1 MVLAGTPAITPPAGK
16 SAFSRTTAPLA
27 TTDPDPIT
35 APLLIVEF
43 MPIKQSSPMEQPWTT
58 AAWPTVTRRP
68 ITAGKPRST
77 CTATLSWTFES
88 RPTTIESKS
97 PRSSA
102 PCQMLAPS
110 STVTS
115 PTRTALGATYIIV
128 SLEVHEDILDVGV
141 EQDRV
146 DALLLP
152 EPRLL
157 PPEERRLREG
167 DRELVNRD
175 HARLQPSRD
184 RVPLRNV
191 LGPDARREAVGRV
204 VRLRDRVVHP
214 VEVPCRHDRAE
225 DLLAGHARTIRRVLE
240 DRRSHK
246 VPLLQLGRIHPTA
259 SREKL
264 RSLLDPVLDRLDDV
278 RGVLAGDEGAHLHV
292 VFQGRPE
299 PQFLRLLFE
308 LREERGRDRLVHDQL
323 RPGPAHLARVLER
336 APQSAFHGPVD
347 LRVREDD
354 LRILSTEFEGRRHD
368 PIRDDAEELLPSV
381 RGAREG
387 DGVDVGMGR
396 ESAADLPARACDN
409 VHNPGRKARR
419 RRELSEF
426 EGRERGQGGRL
437 QHDGI
442 AGGKRGGHPSGCEEQ
457 RLVPRRDVGRHAERL
472 PQGIIEPGARDR
484 DRVALNF
491 ICYACIIFEQLVDVR
506 DVSLRFAQRLSDVL
520 GLKPR
525 ELVKMVPH
533 LLAQEPE
540 QSSPFA
546 RIHLTPLRGLEGE
559 PGRFDRGVHVV
570 PRPGCDAGDRS
581 IRRGIEHLRG
591 LLRGRRDRL
600 PGNVEAMLAD
610 FHRRS
615 APTIGRRTISVWLSS
630 LHTGGL
636 LFRASVARARGHRA
650 GRRAREPHASMAGG
664 GEGVRLAP
672 SVALGSVSA
681 WGLSRKARL
690 GCRHGR
696 RAA

>member
-1 MVLAGTPAITPPAGK
+1 MILAGTPAIRPPAGN

-27 TTDPDPIT
+27 TTDPEPIT

-43 MPIKQSSPMEQPWTT
+43 MPTKQASPIEHRWPT
-58 AAWPTVTRRP
+58 AAYPTVTRRP

-77 CTATLSWTFES
+77 CTTALSWTFES

-97 PRSSA
+97 PRSTA

-146 DALLLP
+146 DALLLT
-152 EPRLL
+152 EPRLF

-167 DRELVNRD
+167 DRELVDRD
-175 HARLQPSRD
+175 HARLQSSRD
-184 RVPLRNV
+184 RVRLRDI
-191 LGPDARREAVGRV
+191 LRPDTRRETVGRV
-204 VRLRDRVVHP
+204 VRLRNRVVHP

-240 DRRSHK
+240 DGRSHE
-246 VPLLQLGRIHPTA
+246 VPVLQLGGIRPTA
-259 SREKL
+259 SCEKL
-264 RSLLDPVLDRLDDV
+264 RSLLDPVLDRADDV

-292 VFQGRPE
+292 VLQGGPE
-299 PQFLRLLFE
+299 PQFLRLLLE
-308 LREERGRDRLVHDQL
+308 LGEVRGRDRLLHEQL
-323 RPGPAHLARVLER
+323 RPGPAHLTGVLER
-336 APQSAFHGPVD
+336 APQSALDGPVD
-347 LRVREDD
+347 LRVREAD
-354 LRILSTEFEGRRHD
+354 LRILAAEFEGCRHD
-368 PIRDDAEELLPSV
+368 SIRDDAEELLPGV

-387 DGVDVGMGR
+387 DGVDVGMRR
-396 ESAADLPARACDN
+396 ESAADLPAGACDD
-409 VHNPGRKARR
+409 VHDPGGEARC

-426 EGRERGQGGRL
+426 EGRERGERGRL
-437 QHDGI
+437 QDDRI
-442 AGGKRGGHPSGCEEQ
+442 AGGERGGHASGREEQ
-457 RLVPRRDVGRHAERL
+457 RIVPRRDVGRHAERL
-472 PQGIIEPGARDR
+472 PQGVIEPGTRDR
-484 DRVALNF
+484 DRVTLNF
-491 ICYACIIFEQLVDVR
+491 ICHPGIIFEQLVDVR
-506 DVSLRFAQRLSDVL
+506 DVAFRFAQRLPNVL
-520 GLKPR
+520 GLEPR

-540 QSSPFA
+540 QPSPFA
-546 RIHLTPLRGLEGE
+546 RIHLAPLGGLEGE
-559 PGRFDRGVHVV
+559 PGRFDRGVDVV
-570 PRPGCDAGDRS
+570 LRPGRHSGDRS
-581 IRRGIEHLRG
+581 IRRGIDHLRG

-600 PGNVEAMLAD
+600 PGDVEAVVAD

-615 APTIGRRTISVWLSS
+615 APTIGRRTISVWLSR
-630 LHTGGL
+630 LRTGVL

-672 SVALGSVSA
+672 SVACGSVPA
-681 WGLSRKARL
+681 
-690 GCRHGR
+690 
-696 RAA
+696 

>member
-1 MVLAGTPAITPPAGK
+1 MILAGTPAIRPPAGN

-27 TTDPDPIT
+27 TTDPEPIT

-43 MPIKQSSPMEQPWTT
+43 MPTRQSSPIEQPWTT

-77 CTATLSWTFES
+77 CTTALSWTFES

-97 PRSSA
+97 PRSTA

-146 DALLLP
+146 DAWLLT
-152 EPRLL
+152 EPRLF
-157 PPEERRLREG
+157 PPEEGRLREG

-184 RVPLRNV
+184 CVPLRNV

-204 VRLRDRVVHP
+204 VRLRDGVVHP
-214 VEVPCRHDRAE
+214 VEGPCRHDRAE
-225 DLLAGHARTIRRVLE
+225 DLLAGHPRSGRRILE
-240 DRRSHK
+240 DGRSHK
-246 VPLLQLGRIHPTA
+246 VSVLQLGGIRPTA

-292 VFQGRPE
+292 VLQGRSE
-299 PQFLRLLFE
+299 PQLLRLLLE
-308 LREERGRDRLVHDQL
+308 LGEERRRNRLVHEQL

-336 APQSAFHGPVD
+336 APESALDGPVD
-347 LRVREDD
+347 LRVCEDN
-354 LRILSTEFEGRRHD
+354 LRILAAEFEGRRHD
-368 PIRDDAEELLPSV
+368 PIRDDAEELLPGV
-381 RGAREG
+381 RGAGEG

-396 ESAADLPARACDN
+396 ESAADLPAGACDN
-409 VHNPGRKARR
+409 VHNPGREARC
-419 RRELSEF
+419 RRELSQF
-426 EGRERGQGGRL
+426 EGGERGQGGRL
-437 QHDGI
+437 QDDRI
-442 AGGKRGGHPSGCEEQ
+442 TGGERGRHPSGREEQ
-457 RLVPRRDVGRHAERL
+457 RIVPRGDAGRHSERL
-472 PQGIIEPGARDR
+472 PQGAIESGARDR

-506 DVSLRFAQRLSDVL
+506 DVALRFAQRLPDVL
-520 GLKPR
+520 GLEPR

-546 RIHLTPLRGLEGE
+546 RIHLVPLRGLEGE
-559 PGRFDRGVHVV
+559 AGRFHRPGRARLR
-570 PRPGCDAGDRS
+570 PRPDTRARAT
-581 IRRGIEHLRG
+581 RRGIEHLRG

-600 PGNVEAMLAD
+600 PGNVAARLAD
-610 FHRRS
+610 FHTRS
-615 APTIGRRTISVWLSS
+615 ASTIGRRTISVWLSP

-664 GEGVRLAP
+664 GEGVRLASSLAVE
-672 SVALGSVSA
+672 SVPA
-681 WGLSRKARL
+681 
-690 GCRHGR
+690 
-696 RAA
+696 

>member
-1 MVLAGTPAITPPAGK
+1 MILAGTPAIRPPAGN

-27 TTDPDPIT
+27 TTDPEPIT

-43 MPIKQSSPMEQPWTT
+43 MPTKQASPIEHRWPT
-58 AAWPTVTRRP
+58 AAYPTVTRRP

-77 CTATLSWTFES
+77 CTTALSWTFES

-97 PRSSA
+97 PRSTA

-146 DALLLP
+146 DALLLT
-152 EPRLL
+152 EPRLF
-157 PPEERRLREG
+157 PPEEGRLREG

-184 RVPLRNV
+184 CVPLRNV

-204 VRLRDRVVHP
+204 VRLRDGVVHP
-214 VEVPCRHDRAE
+214 VEGPCRHDRAE
-225 DLLAGHARTIRRVLE
+225 DLLAGHPRSGRRILE
-240 DRRSHK
+240 DGRSHK
-246 VPLLQLGRIHPTA
+246 VSVLQLGGIRPTA

-292 VFQGRPE
+292 VLQGRSE
-299 PQFLRLLFE
+299 PQFLRLLLE
-308 LREERGRDRLVHDQL
+308 LGEERRRNRLVHEQL

-336 APQSAFHGPVD
+336 APESALDGPVD
-347 LRVREDD
+347 LRVCEDN
-354 LRILSTEFEGRRHD
+354 LRILAAEFEGRRHD
-368 PIRDDAEELLPSV
+368 PIRDDAEELLPGV
-381 RGAREG
+381 RGARES
-387 DGVDVGMGR
+387 DRVDVGMRR
-396 ESAADLPARACDN
+396 ESSADLPTRACDD
-409 VHNPGRKARR
+409 VYDPAAEARSS
-419 RRELSEF
+419 RELSQF
-426 EGRERGQGGRL
+426 EGRERGQGGWL
-437 QHDGI
+437 QHDRIPGSE
-442 AGGKRGGHPSGCEEQ
+442 RGGHPSGGEEQ
-457 RLVPRRDVGRHAERL
+457 WIVPRSDVGRHSERL
-472 PQGIIEPGARDR
+472 PQGVIESGARDR

-491 ICYACIIFEQLVDVR
+491 ICHSGIIFEQLVDVR
-506 DVSLRFAQRLSDVL
+506 DVALRFAQRLPDVL
-520 GLKPR
+520 GLEPR

-546 RIHLTPLRGLEGE
+546 RIHLAPLRGFEGGL
-559 PGRFDRGVHVV
+559 GRFDRRVDVV
-570 PRPGCDAGDRS
+570 LRPGRYAGDRS
-581 IRRGIEHLRG
+581 IRRGIDHLRG
-591 LLRGRRDRL
+591 LLRGRGDRL
-600 PGNVEAMLAD
+600 PGDVEAVVAN

-615 APTIGRRTISVWLSS
+615 APTIGRRTISVWLS
-630 LHTGGL
+630 LLCTGGL

-672 SVALGSVSA
+672 SVALGSVPA
-681 WGLSRKARL
+681 
-690 GCRHGR
+690 
-696 RAA
+696 